1 MPEISTPR
9 DLFLHKLGD
18 VLYVE
23 EKLEQEVLPQLLQE
37 ARDDQLRK
45 GLQKHLE
52 QTRSHVENVESAF
65 EKLGEEPTSEECIAF
80 EGLKKEHEQLVG
92 ETSPELVDHVVLL
105 SAAATE
111 HYEISSYENL
121 ITMARALGE
130 RDAIDLFEK
139 NLKDDKET
147 ARQLESLAKTL
158 SKETVKE
165 LSQA

>member
-1 MPEISTPR
+1 MAEITTPR

-23 EKLEQEVLPQLLQE
+23 EHLEQDVLPRLLNE
-37 ARDDQLRK
+37 ATSPELKK
-45 GLQKHLE
+45 GLEKHLE

-65 EKLGEEPTSEECIAF
+65 EQLGERPKREECVAF
-80 EGLKKEHEQLVG
+80 EGLRKEHEQIVG
-92 ETSPELVDHVVLL
+92 ETSPELIDHVVLL
-105 SAAATE
+105 SATATE

-121 ITMARALGE
+121 ITLARALGE
-130 RDAIDLFEK
+130 RDVIDLFEK

-147 ARQLESLAKTL
+147 ARQLESLAKQL

-165 LSQA
+165 LA

>member
-37 ARDDQLRK
+37 ATDDQLRK

-52 QTRSHVENVESAF
+52 QTRSHVENVEAAF

-130 RDAIDLFEK
+130 RDTIDLFEK

-147 ARQLESLAKTL
+147 ARQLESLAKTV
-158 SKETVKE
+158 S
-165 LSQA
+165 